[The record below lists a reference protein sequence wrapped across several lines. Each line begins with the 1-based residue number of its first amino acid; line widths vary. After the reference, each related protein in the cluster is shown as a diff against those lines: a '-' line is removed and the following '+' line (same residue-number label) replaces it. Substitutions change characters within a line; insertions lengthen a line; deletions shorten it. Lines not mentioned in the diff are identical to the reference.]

1 MKKWEQE
8 RIEESLLSEEEKDKK
23 LTDLDKTTA
32 DAKVAIEEATEA
44 KMAKIKKREAIKN
57 KALAIMS
64 AIVNTAKGVT
74 AALPIVPLA
83 IAVGAMGAIQVGIIS
98 STPLPLKEGGIVT
111 GPTTALIGEYA
122 GAGSN
127 PEVVAPLDKLK
138 GLLGEGGQHITVS
151 GKLVGN
157 DIWLSNDFA
166 GEHRKRFT

>member
-1 MKKWEQE
+1 
-8 RIEESLLSEEEKDKK
+8 
-23 LTDLDKTTA
+23 
-32 DAKVAIEEATEA
+32 
-44 KMAKIKKREAIKN
+44 
-57 KALAIMS
+57 MS
-64 AIVNTAKGVT
+64 AIINTAKGVT

-83 IAVGAMGAIQVGIIS
+83 IAVGAMGAIQIGLIA
-98 STPLPLKEGGIVT
+98 STPLPLAEGGIAT

-127 PEVVAPLDKLK
+127 PEVVAPLDRLK
-138 GLLGEGGQHITVS
+138 GLLGESSQHITVT